1 MKRILGFLS
10 AANTGEKIARNS
22 KTTDANCLG
31 ADANCLGDRGIMVI

>member
-10 AANTGEKIARNS
+10 AANPGEKIARNS

-31 ADANCLGDRGIMVI
+31 DRGIMVN